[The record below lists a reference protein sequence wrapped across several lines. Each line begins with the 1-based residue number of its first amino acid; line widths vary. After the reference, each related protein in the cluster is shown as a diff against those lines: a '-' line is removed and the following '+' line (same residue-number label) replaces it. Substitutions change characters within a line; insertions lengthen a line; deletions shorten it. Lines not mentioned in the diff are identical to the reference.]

1 MWLQFSKKVVETEN
15 GLRGIDAVIDKDKSS
30 SRLAQ
35 ELKADMLIILT
46 AVDQV
51 YINFN
56 KPGQKALEEIS
67 IAEAKKYIAE
77 GQFARG
83 SMLPKVEA
91 CIDFVEALPGRCAV
105 ITSLEK
111 AGCAIH
117 GKAGTR
123 IRSEQ
128 EACAYVPLE
137 LDSEVYDVNA
147 G

>member
-1 MWLQFSKKVVETEN
+1 ME
-15 GLRGIDAVIDKDKSS
+15 
-30 SRLAQ
+30 
-35 ELKADMLIILT
+35 
-46 AVDQV
+46 
-51 YINFN
+51 
-56 KPGQKALEEIS
+56 
-67 IAEAKKYIAE
+67 E
-77 GQFARG
+77 GQFAPG